1 MTAKVLPLYP
11 EPGPAL
17 PLKGLYLKLRL
28 HEVGSAQSPFVYA
41 NFVSSLD
48 GRIALVEA
56 DKAESDLLEGLTSG
70 NDFRLFQE
78 LQAQADCLI
87 THGGYLR
94 ALAQK
99 RLGNVLQV
107 GASGN
112 GADLIAWRREND
124 LTEQPA
130 VVVASGSLDFPVP
143 DSIEAHGQPLYIA
156 TGEGADRA
164 RVRAWQEQGFKLI
177 FAGSSRMVEGAPL
190 VDALGRLGY
199 KCLYL
204 LAGPHMLDTMLRD
217 GRLARLYLTLTHR
230 LLGGEHFHTMIPGPP
245 LGAAGYLNLRT
256 LYYDQGQAHGKRQW
270 FAQFDC
276 SPDS

>member
-1 MTAKVLPLYP
+1 L
-11 EPGPAL
+11 
-17 PLKGLYLKLRL
+17 
-28 HEVGSAQSPFVYA
+28 
-41 NFVSSLD
+41 
-48 GRIALVEA
+48 IEA
-56 DKAESDLLEGLTSG
+56 DGAESNVLEDLTSS

-78 LQAQADCLI
+78 LQAQADCLV
-87 THGGYLR
+87 THGAYLR
-94 ALAQK
+94 ALAK
-99 RLGNVLQV
+99 GGLGNVLQV
-107 GASGN
+107 DDAE
-112 GADLIAWRREND
+112 LIAWRKRNG
-124 LTEQPA
+124 LPEQPT

-177 FAGSSRMVEGAPL
+177 VAGSSRMVEGAPL

-217 GRLARLYLTLTHR
+217 RRLSRLYLTLTHR
-230 LLGGEHFHTMIPGPP
+230 LLGGEQFHTMIPGPP
-245 LGAAGYLNLRT
+245 LGQRGHLVLRT
-256 LYYDQGQAHGKRQW
+256 LYYDEGPPHRSGQW

-276 SPDS
+276 SAGASP